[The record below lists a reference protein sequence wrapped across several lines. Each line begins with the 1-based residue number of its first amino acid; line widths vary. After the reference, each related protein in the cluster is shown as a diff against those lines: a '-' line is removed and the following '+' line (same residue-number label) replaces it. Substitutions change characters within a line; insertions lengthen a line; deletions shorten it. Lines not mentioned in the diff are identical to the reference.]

1 MKIESRKSIVL
12 GDVEVT
18 RVIEWQGPLGPTS
31 DLVPG
36 VGAEVWKGNEDWLAP
51 DHWEPVEDRPVLAL
65 QTWVLRSAGKTVLID
80 TGVGNGRERPGSP
93 LFHQRQGDFLGEL
106 ARVGVRPQDV
116 DVVVNTHV
124 HGDHVGWNTVAEN
137 GGWVPAFPNAQY
149 LVPAAD
155 DHHFGPANGYAGGV
169 REDDRLIY
177 EDSIAPVHR
186 AGQVVLWEGAH
197 RIDEHLTLEAAPGHT
212 PGSSVVRLASGTD
225 RAVFVGD
232 LLHSPVQILEP
243 ACNSCFCLDA
253 AQAAASRRRILERA
267 ADEAELL
274 VPAHFGGTG
283 AVEVRRQGQG
293 FTVGAWAAYEE
304 VG

>member
-1 MKIESRKSIVL
+1 M
-12 GDVEVT
+12 
-18 RVIEWQGPLGPTS
+18 
-31 DLVPG
+31 
-36 VGAEVWKGNEDWLAP
+36 
-51 DHWEPVEDRPVLAL
+51 
-65 QTWVLRSAGKTVLID
+65 
-80 TGVGNGRERPGSP
+80 
-93 LFHQRQGDFLGEL
+93 
-106 ARVGVRPQDV
+106 
-116 DVVVNTHV
+116 
-124 HGDHVGWNTVAEN
+124 
-137 GGWVPAFPNAQY
+137 
-149 LVPAAD
+149 
-155 DHHFGPANGYAGGV
+155 
-169 REDDRLIY
+169 
-177 EDSIAPVHR
+177 
-186 AGQVVLWEGAH
+186 
-197 RIDEHLTLEAAPGHT
+197 
-212 PGSSVVRLASGTD
+212 VRLASGTD

>member
-18 RVIEWQGPLGPTS
+18 RVIEWQGPLGPAS

-137 GGWVPAFPNAQY
+137 GVGCPPS
-149 LVPAAD
+149 PT
-155 DHHFGPANGYAGGV
+155 PSTSS
-169 REDDRLIY
+169 RPRTTTT
-177 EDSIAPVHR
+177 SAPR
-186 AGQVVLWEGAH
+186 
-197 RIDEHLTLEAAPGHT
+197 T
-212 PGSSVVRLASGTD
+212 GT
-225 RAVFVGD
+225 
-232 LLHSPVQILEP
+232 
-243 ACNSCFCLDA
+243 
-253 AQAAASRRRILERA
+253 RA
-267 ADEAELL
+267 AC
-274 VPAHFGGTG
+274 GRTTG
-283 AVEVRRQGQG
+283 
-293 FTVGAWAAYEE
+293 
-304 VG
+304 